1 MEHTLTFYD
10 KGQIIS
16 QTSSLAL
23 LIIFWKLMVIQ
34 MIYLSADIRSVF
46 PVWYSAC
53 VSGQIVTT
61 TAISASLL
69 VINLEIQR
77 N

>member
-46 PVWYSAC
+46 PV
-53 VSGQIVTT
+53 
-61 TAISASLL
+61 
-69 VINLEIQR
+69 
-77 N
+77 